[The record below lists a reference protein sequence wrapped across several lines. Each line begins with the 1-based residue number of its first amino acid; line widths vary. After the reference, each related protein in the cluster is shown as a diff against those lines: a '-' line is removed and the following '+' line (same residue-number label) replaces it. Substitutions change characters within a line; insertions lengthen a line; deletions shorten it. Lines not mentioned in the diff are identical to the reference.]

1 MKKVFLFLIASIFI
15 FLGLLYGLLFTPI
28 GNSTV
33 ASLIQNSVNSKID
46 GKFEVKDFLLT
57 TSDIKFIA
65 TIDDNSQIDIIGKLA
80 LLQKRVDLNYEVNIK
95 DLAKLEKYTKQKLN
109 GKFFTKGNIA
119 GDEKLIVVEGISDIF
134 GSNTKY
140 NVKLT
145 DFKPSNIDFFI
156 DKAKIQTL
164 LYTLNQP
171 VFANGDLSING
182 KIKNANITTLDGII
196 ATVITNGSVN
206 NAIVNQAFNQK
217 LKAPLEFKGDIVT
230 TLQPNQAVSKVDF
243 FTTMANLVIKEATVN
258 LNTMN
263 INSDYLVSITD
274 LSKLYDVTQ
283 TKMRGILN
291 IAGNLEKTPTT
302 TKVTGNSKLLDGS
315 LDFELLNDDLK
326 ADIKQIDIK
335 KLTYMMYYPEF
346 FTSKADVN
354 LAYNLKEQK
363 GQILGNLVKGQFL
376 PNEYSKLINTFA
388 KFDITRE
395 IYEKVDLKSNIDKK
409 IISSTLNMKSNLTSI
424 DVTKS
429 IIDLD
434 KSTID
439 ALIKTELKG
448 IKFNTTVVGDLNAPK
463 VSVDT
468 TELLKMKLKEES
480 ERAIK
485 KHSKKLEEK
494 LKEKLGDEAGSHT
507 TKDIIKGFREFF
519 GNGER

>member
-1 MKKVFLFLIASIFI
+1 MKKVFLFFIASIFI

-46 GKFEVKDFLLT
+46 GKFEVKEFLLT
-57 TSDIKFIA
+57 TSNIKFIA
-65 TIDDNSQIDIIGKLA
+65 TIDDNSQMDIIGKLA
-80 LLQKRVDLNYEVNIK
+80 LLEKRVDLNYEVNIK

-109 GKFFTKGNIA
+109 GKFFTKGKIE
-119 GDEKLIVVEGISDIF
+119 GDEKLTVIEGISDIF
-134 GSNTKY
+134 ASNTTYKI
-140 NVKLT
+140 KLT
-145 DFKPSNIDFFI
+145 DFKPSTIDFFI
-156 DKAKIQTL
+156 DKAKIQAL
-164 LYTLNQP
+164 LYTVNQP
-171 VFANGDLSING
+171 IFADGDLSING
-182 KIKNANITTLDGII
+182 KIKNANIPTLDGII
-196 ATVITNGSVN
+196 ATVITNGKVN
-206 NAIVNQAFNQK
+206 NTIINQAFNQK

-230 TLQPNQAVSKVDF
+230 TLQPNKAVSKVDF
-243 FTTMANLVIKEATVN
+243 FTTMANLIIKEATVN

-263 INSDYLVSITD
+263 INSDYLVSIAD

-291 IAGNLEKTPTT
+291 LLGTLEKTPTL
-302 TKVTGNSKLLDGS
+302 TKVTGNSKLLDGV
-315 LDFELLNDDLK
+315 LDFELLNDNFK
-326 ADIKQIDIK
+326 ADITQIDIK

-346 FTSKADVN
+346 FISKADVN
-354 LAYNLKEQK
+354 ITYNLKEQK
-363 GQILGNLVKGQFL
+363 GEVLGNLINGQFL

-429 IIDLD
+429 IVNLD

-439 ALIKTELKG
+439 ALIKTQLKG
-448 IKFNTTVVGDLNAPK
+448 INFDTTVIGDLKAPK

-494 LKEKLGDEAGSHT
+494 LKEKLGEEAGSQT
-507 TKDIIKGFREFF
+507 TQDIIKGFREFF